1 MATVER
7 ELQSKFVR
15 ISGCTA
21 HEEGLELSLMD
32 GNSLMSWNSITFATA
47 VRLAR
52 GKEEDTPLLVL
63 MWRDDEHLYYVH
75 GGKINPRL
83 FIFDG
88 DSSPQEAATELWI
101 RTSVNVEKDFKW
113 VSQEICSRIPAG
125 YIDKPLVGSI
135 KGGILFLPVFSSL
148 KDVAEYCEKTLQGLS
163 GSHSVGAQALEISDD
178 ELTTVSSPS
187 MKREEWK
194 EGLVIDGRYT
204 VQEVLK
210 GGMGIVYIIFDPVD
224 VKFYALKTFQERFLW
239 DEPAIR
245 QFINEAEIWVKLDRH
260 PNIVTAELVRIIEG
274 KPYIFLE
281 YVQGTD
287 LEHRINAEAMPVR
300 TAIDLAVQFCNGMN
314 YAFKKLGLIHR
325 DIKPSN
331 CLLTRDG
338 VLKITD
344 FGLGKIFDELAVDE
358 SSKRGAQQKAL
369 KGSSGKESE
378 QKFDSMND
386 SSSAVVGTL
395 PFMAPELFYDMKKAG
410 QKSDIYSFGLVLY
423 MMLTGKNPMYSK
435 DPLEVINNHLNN
447 VPASPKVLNCE
458 VPAILEDIVMCCLEK
473 DPSKR
478 FESFEEI
485 KDFIE
490 HVYETVFGVKYLPP
504 ETREALTETDWI
516 NKGLSLGSLKRYK
529 EAILTFDRA
538 LEINKSSVKA
548 LIQKGSLLINL
559 DLLDDALQCF
569 NRVMILEES
578 NWEALSLKG
587 VALWKLNRHDEAL
600 SCFDE
605 ALALKN
611 DVPEIYCRKGGVL
624 TELQR
629 YDDALMC
636 FDRAIELNPKSDEA
650 WDRRG
655 YLFMQLAR
663 YQDASDSF
671 SKAIEINP
679 RIQTSWR
686 YRGDALYELG
696 FYSDAINAYKRA
708 MSFEEQANQARIS
721 IGNCYRQMGN
731 TDRALQ
737 QYNKAIDINPGEY
750 RAYFEKAYTLM
761 FANQW
766 EEALGCITDAENEG
780 VTDYSV
786 RIIKVRTLIQLGY
799 IEEAS
804 SALNS
809 LSEHSDDW
817 EYFFLRESCATW
829 CRIREE
835 MRSSI
840 PVDKALPQ
848 EEVFSDINT
857 AVSVF
862 CNLTD
867 AAQHLAYF
875 LEENDESR
883 FWTLLATL
891 QYIMGHPD
899 EAETSVE
906 NALALDRLDTEAL
919 TLKEQLQARNMRES
933 GKKDEKRGFLGGFLK
948 KDRKEELNY
957 LDCLKTA
964 FREMKMKNNQDAIKA
979 FQEAFRLS
987 SSLTFCS
994 YFLGRLFEYVREPQ
1008 RSKEYLEW
1016 FINSFTCSSGFYRE
1030 KVLQS
1035 SLHGEDRDELE
1046 KCYQNWIGYYPCD
1059 IASWIAYIR
1068 FLEKTGNREKM
1079 RFICYEALKR
1089 FTDRDFLRQEP
1100 SRAWNLLGLL
1110 NLLAGRLRSALQCFE
1125 NALENLESIAIAHMG
1140 EARCLELQK
1149 HRSRSLELY
1158 ETLTGETGAQIAVK
1172 YALTNQY
1179 CAGGDYDKALA
1190 TINEIIKYHERS
1202 IILLT
1207 KRAEIYVH
1215 KKQPGEF
1222 HFAYQQIHL
1231 MDQYFSPLKLLKSIA
1246 LAETGRLDDAIT
1258 DLENAVALEPHNET
1272 LLKHLAFFFLKA
1284 DQYEDALTSL
1294 KNINTDVT
1302 FDAEV
1307 LLLRGIACY
1316 QLKSYKEA
1324 LAHFTGYINLR
1335 PNNLDN
1341 FLFYCAALYNSGDR
1355 KRTEK
1360 LFLVAKRAGAK
1371 NTLTW
1376 INLGVY
1382 YLKEGEYLKSLQ
1394 YLEGAIRLDSENYHA
1409 WFFRSFSLMKND
1421 NLEEALKSV
1430 ERALFFSPQDMRSW
1444 ILMAH
1449 IELLRGN
1456 RKESE
1461 ESLSRTME
1469 IEEKSEK
1476 LWYNLGVLYY
1486 LLENYQEALKAFDR
1500 ALRQCDG
1507 FFNALLGKS
1516 LTYEALGD
1524 QDNAGAFLLEAEKAD
1539 EKAYKQWIYLPAD
1552 LNGSH
1557 VPPGFQDTGDLDFL
1571 LPSKPFRISW
1581 DPVRLMDILELDSAF
1596 G

>member
-1 MATVER
+1 MATSER

-21 HEEGLELSLMD
+21 REGGLELSLID
-32 GNSLMSWNSITFATA
+32 GNSFMSWSNITFATA
-47 VRLAR
+47 VRLSR
-52 GKEEDTPLLVL
+52 GKEEDTPLLVI

-88 DSSPQEAATELWI
+88 DSSPQETATELWV
-101 RTSVNVEKDFKW
+101 RTSGNVEKDFKW
-113 VSQEICSRIPAG
+113 VSQAICSRIPTG

-148 KDVAEYCEKTLQGLS
+148 KDIAEYCEKTLHGLS
-163 GSHSVGAQALEISDD
+163 ASHSVGAQALEISDD

-187 MKREEWK
+187 TKREEWK
-194 EGLVIDGRYT
+194 EGLVIEGRYT

-239 DEPAIR
+239 DEPAIK

-287 LEHRINAEAMPVR
+287 LEHKINAEPMPVR
-300 TAIDLAVQFCNGMN
+300 TAIDLAVQFCNGMD

-344 FGLGKIFDELAVDE
+344 FGLGKIFDELSVDE
-358 SSKRGAQQKAL
+358 SSKRGAQSKAL
-369 KGSSGKESE
+369 TGMAKKESGE
-378 QKFDSMND
+378 TADSLTD

-423 MMLTGKNPMYSK
+423 MMLTGKNPMYSR
-435 DPLEVINNHLNN
+435 DPLEVINNHLNT
-447 VPASPKVLNCE
+447 VPASPKLLNPE
-458 VPAILEDIVMCCLEK
+458 VPPILEDVVMCCLEK
-473 DPSKR
+473 DPNKR
-478 FESFEEI
+478 FESFDEI
-485 KDFIE
+485 QGFME
-490 HVYETVFGVKYLPP
+490 HVYETVFGAKYVPP

-538 LEINKSSVKA
+538 LEINKDSVKA
-548 LIQKGSLLINL
+548 LIQKGSLLIQL
-559 DLLDDALQCF
+559 DLYDNALQCF
-569 NRVMILEES
+569 NNVLKLECS

-587 VALWKLNRHDEAL
+587 VALWKLKRHDEAL

-611 DVPEIYCRKGGVL
+611 DVPDIYCRKGRIL
-624 TELQR
+624 TELKR
-629 YDDALMC
+629 YDEALMC
-636 FDRAIELNPKSDEA
+636 FDRAIELNPKSDEI

-655 YLFMQLAR
+655 YLFIQLAQ

-696 FYSDAINAYKRA
+696 FYSEAINAYKRA

-737 QYNKAIDINPGEY
+737 QYNKAIVVNPAEY
-750 RAYFEKAYTLM
+750 LAYLEKAYTLM
-761 FANQW
+761 LVNQW

-780 VTDYSV
+780 VTHYSV
-786 RIIKVRTLIQLGY
+786 KIVKVRALIQLGY

-804 SALNS
+804 SILNN
-809 LSEHSDDW
+809 LSEPSDDW
-817 EYFFLRESCATW
+817 EYYFLRESCATW
-829 CRIREE
+829 RMVREKIK
-835 MRSSI
+835 SSI
-840 PVDKALPQ
+840 PVDKALPR
-848 EEVFSDINT
+848 EEVFKDLNT

-862 CNLTD
+862 CSLTD

-883 FWTLLATL
+883 FWTLLATIQFL
-891 QYIMGHPD
+891 MGYSD
-899 EAETSVE
+899 EAEASVE
-906 NALALDRLDTEAL
+906 NALALDRLNTDAL
-919 TLKEQLQARNMRES
+919 SLKEQLQAQNIRDS
-933 GKKDEKRGFLGGFLK
+933 GKKDEKRGFLGSFLK
-948 KDRKEELNY
+948 RDKKEALNS
-957 LDCLKTA
+957 LDWLRTA

-979 FQEAFRLS
+979 FQEALKLNS
-987 SSLTFCS
+987 GLMLCS
-994 YFLGRLFEYVREPQ
+994 YFLGRLFECIREPQ

-1016 FINSFTCSSGFYRE
+1016 FINSFVYSSGFYKE

-1035 SLHGEDRDELE
+1035 SQKVEDYEELE
-1046 KCYQNWIGYYPCD
+1046 QWYQNWIGYYPHD

-1068 FLEKTGNREKM
+1068 YLEKTGHRERM
-1079 RFICYEALKR
+1079 RVICHEALKR

-1125 NALENLESIAIAHMG
+1125 NALENEESIAIAHLG
-1140 EARCLELQK
+1140 EACCFEFQK
-1149 HRSRSLELY
+1149 YRSRSLELY

-1190 TINEIIKYHERS
+1190 TINEIIKFNERS

-1215 KKQPGEF
+1215 KKQHGEF

-1246 LAETGRLDDAIT
+1246 MAETGKLDDAIT
-1258 DLENAVALEPHNET
+1258 DLENAVLLEPHNGT
-1272 LLKHLAFFFLKA
+1272 LRKHLAFFFLKA
-1284 DQYEDALTSL
+1284 DQFEDALKVL
-1294 KNINTDVT
+1294 KGINTDMT

-1307 LLLRGIACY
+1307 SLLRGIAYY
-1316 QLKSYKEA
+1316 QLKNYKEA
-1324 LAHFTGYINLR
+1324 LVHITRYIYLR
-1335 PNNLDN
+1335 PNNLDH
-1341 FLFYCAALYNSGDR
+1341 FLFYCAALYNSGER
-1355 KRTEK
+1355 KNTEK
-1360 LFLVAKRAGAK
+1360 LFLVAKRAGGK

-1382 YLKEGEYLKSLQ
+1382 YLKEGEYPKSLQ
-1394 YLEGAIRLDSENYHA
+1394 YLEGAIRLDSENFNA
-1409 WFFRSFSLMKND
+1409 WFFRSFCLMKSH

-1430 ERALFFSPQDMRSW
+1430 ERALFFSPQDMKSW

-1449 IELLRGN
+1449 IEFLRGN

-1461 ESLSRTME
+1461 ESLSRTLEM
-1469 IEEKSEK
+1469 EEKNEK
-1476 LWYNLGVLYY
+1476 LWYNLGVVYY
-1486 LLENYQEALKAFDR
+1486 FLENHQEALKAFDK
-1500 ALRQCDG
+1500 ALRLCDG

-1516 LTYEALGD
+1516 LTYAALGD
-1524 QDNAGAFLLEAEKAD
+1524 QDNAAAFLLEAEKAD
-1539 EKAYKQWIYLPAD
+1539 EKAYQQWSDLPAD
-1552 LNGSH
+1552 SKESL
-1557 VPPGFQDTGDLDFL
+1557 VPPGFQDTVDLDFL
-1571 LPSKPFRISW
+1571 FPSKPFRISW
-1581 DPVRLMDILELDSAF
+1581 DPIKLMDILELDGAF